1 MTGIELKEA
10 ITELEFVV
18 DRFYDFPEETGVS
31 NNINNVQNAIKAIKE
46 LEDYYAIGTVE
57 RFQQLSEQFKPHMAD
72 ETSCPERNCNKCDR
86 YRKENEEY
94 RKIGTFEECREAR
107 ERDGFTDNE
116 ICQIKSALDYIHDA
130 DLSEYGEDNIKS
142 LESVMRKLGMDFID
156 WSE

>member
-72 ETSCPERNCNKCDR
+72 ETSCPERHCNKCDK
-86 YRKENEEY
+86 YRKENEKY
-94 RKIGTFEECREAR
+94 HKIGTVEECREAM
-107 ERDGFTDNE
+107 ERQRGKKPVKD
-116 ICQIKSALDYIHDA
+116 KYKHDCCPNCGWIVYRDEWGGRYLPHCENCGQA
-130 DLSEYGEDNIKS
+130 
-142 LESVMRKLGMDFID
+142 ID